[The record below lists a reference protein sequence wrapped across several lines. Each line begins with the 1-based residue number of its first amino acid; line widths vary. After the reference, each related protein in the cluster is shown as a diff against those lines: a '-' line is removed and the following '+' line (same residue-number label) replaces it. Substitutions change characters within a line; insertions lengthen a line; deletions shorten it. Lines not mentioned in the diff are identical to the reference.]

1 MNMGDIEKDSLS
13 QLVEE
18 YILSADDPNFHAN
31 TQKNLARPIGFPSAF
46 VEPYD
51 LMQDTPTPKEEEK
64 GVDPSAQN
72 EDELNSDQC
81 KFFKSK
87 YAISMLV

>member
-1 MNMGDIEKDSLS
+1 MGEIEKDSLS
-13 QLVEE
+13 QLVTEF
-18 YILSADDPNFHAN
+18 ILSADDPNFN
-31 TQKNLARPIGFPSAF
+31 VETQENLARPTSFPSAF

-51 LMQDTPTPKEEEK
+51 LMQDTPTPKEEER
-64 GVDPSAQN
+64 GVNPSAQD

-87 YAISMLV
+87 CAISMLL